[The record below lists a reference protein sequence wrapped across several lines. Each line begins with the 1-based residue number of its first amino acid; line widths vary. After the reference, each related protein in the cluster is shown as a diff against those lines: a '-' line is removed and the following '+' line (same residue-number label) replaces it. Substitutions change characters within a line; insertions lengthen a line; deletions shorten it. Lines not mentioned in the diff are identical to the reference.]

1 MLTSGTD
8 LGKYNT
14 LWERDDYLNYHIYVE
29 IMEKLP
35 SKTIDLLDKLEELF
49 PDTMITEDLSS
60 FERGKRVGVIEL
72 LRLLKQLRDT
82 GE

>member
-1 MLTSGTD
+1 
-8 LGKYNT
+8 
-14 LWERDDYLNYHIYVE
+14 
-29 IMEKLP
+29 MEKLP
-35 SKTIDLLDKLEELF
+35 SRTIDLLDKLEELF

-60 FERGKRVGVIEL
+60 FERGKRAGVIDL